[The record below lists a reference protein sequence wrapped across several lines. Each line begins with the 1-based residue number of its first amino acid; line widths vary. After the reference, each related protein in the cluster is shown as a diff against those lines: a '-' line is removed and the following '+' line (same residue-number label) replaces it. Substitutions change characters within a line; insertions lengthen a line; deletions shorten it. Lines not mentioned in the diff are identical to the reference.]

1 MPTAWPRI
9 YSKTILQSSL
19 AKRLTELDRMEIS
32 KGAYNGDV
40 NTNMHSFNRQ
50 EKFWTYALE
59 FMPPVSG
66 RKAKEICSKPFHI
79 WPNGRWHW
87 TGRKYPKKHSMEM
100 SIRTRIH
107 STGKGSFGH
116 MPWDLCFRFPGRR
129 LRRFV
134 VSLFISGQTVD
145 GIGPDG
151 NIQRAIPW
159 RCPYEHAFIQSA
171 REVSDIYPGIYASG
185 FREEG

>member
-1 MPTAWPRI
+1 MDPNHVVNHAYCLASYLFQNNSPI
-9 YSKTILQSSL
+9 QSGE
-19 AKRLTELDRMEIS
+19 TVDGIGPMEIS

-66 RKAKEICSKPFHI
+66 RKAKEICSKPF
-79 WPNGRWHW
+79 
-87 TGRKYPKKHSMEM
+87 
-100 SIRTRIH
+100 
-107 STGKGSFGH
+107 
-116 MPWDLCFRFPGRR
+116 
-129 LRRFV
+129 
-134 VSLFISGQTVD
+134 ISGQMVD

-151 NIQRAIPW
+151 NIQKKHSMGDVHTNTHSFNRQGKFPDIALG
-159 RCPYEHAFIQSA
+159 FI
-171 REVSDIYPGIYASG
+171 SG